1 LDGWPEV
8 TRWLTPAMHRV
19 GDATA
24 MRSVLHAWREA
35 QPNLLTP
42 RGRWSVQRRDD
53 DTIVGGIGIRLLPP
67 YDDDLELS
75 RSLKPD
81 AWGQGFSTEA
91 ARAYRV
97 GVHAQRRGGGL
108 ARPNN
113 MRAIATAEWVGMEWW
128 ARPRSTTGFAC
139 RSTAF
144 AMATS
149 RVDGKV
155 LSWP

>member
-35 QPNLLTP
+35 QPNLPTP

-53 DTIVGGIGIRLLPP
+53 DTIVGGLGHPAAPAVRRPRAEPVAEARRVGPGLHHRSGPR
-67 YDDDLELS
+67 LS
-75 RSLKPD
+75 RGRS
-81 AWGQGFSTEA
+81 
-91 ARAYRV
+91 RATSRSW
-97 GVHAQRRGGGL
+97 AL

-113 MRAIATAEWVGMEWW
+113 VRAIATAEWVGMEWVGETEKYYGLRLQVYSIRHGDI
-128 ARPRSTTGFAC
+128 AG
-139 RSTAF
+139 
-144 AMATS
+144 
-149 RVDGKV
+149 
-155 LSWP
+155 